1 MMFSDEFPEM
11 GLVAPDP
18 EKPVSASFMLYVPDV
33 DAVYQRALDAGAR
46 PLTPIKDEFH
56 GDRMGGIRDPFG
68 HRWII
73 ATHTEDVAPDEMKR
87 RVDTWMKQNPSS

>member
-1 MMFSDEFPEM
+1 
-11 GLVAPDP
+11 
-18 EKPVSASFMLYVPDV
+18 MLYVPDV

>member
-1 MMFSDEFPEM
+1 
-11 GLVAPDP
+11 
-18 EKPVSASFMLYVPDV
+18 
-33 DAVYQRALDAGAR
+33 
-46 PLTPIKDEFH
+46 
-56 GDRMGGIRDPFG
+56 MGGIRDPFG